1 MIGQL
6 GAMSAL
12 SQLAPTIASC
22 ISKVRDWEI
31 VHDVTDIDTTAMCI
45 TQQGLGKLHHVARAF
60 AKESRGFCRMTLQT
74 FLHTLAP
81 LFALATTT
89 AGMVLIGIDSLVCL
103 LHDCH
108 GIHVGTSEWE
118 DFKKQLSVDPSVFDR
133 QPVWTRKRSQSQTF
147 SDASDGCSG
156 GGNGRSC
163 LPRSSS
169 SRSSFFGT
177 GTDTEPF
184 NSSSSSCRSRSLKQD
199 ESDGSYGDLA
209 KQNQTLAIHNK
220 LLRQMLCEKDGK
232 LIAQQKMLK
241 QARQKASRA
250 EKLAA
255 QLADRL
261 KAHKTKSQ
269 QFEPTRV
276 KGDKILQKQVRRLA
290 DGRIE
295 QFLQNDFCQSDD
307 DGADGIETENGP
319 RGTAGWLTPQGSISL
334 AIRRNLGNVS
344 AQDLGLIIMNDVS
357 KQTVLRSEC
366 RTAAALAASNRF
378 FFEEWLREDRNRSLD
393 SHSFFFLQYRED
405 ATNAAKHRQKMTA
418 LEYHASWAITTKAE
432 LNHLDSTDFQ
442 SVRRLADVLPVWDG
456 SGKGTLALTKKMLE
470 SMGVPS
476 WDFFISEYNEATP
489 HLEFAMGREIL

>member
-1 MIGQL
+1 
-6 GAMSAL
+6 MSTL
-12 SQLAPTIASC
+12 SQLAPTIANCS
-22 ISKVRDWEI
+22 SKVCDWEI
-31 VHDVTDIDTTAMCI
+31 VRETDDADVDKTALCI
-45 TQQGLGKLHHVARAF
+45 THQGLGRIHHVARKYAE
-60 AKESRGFCRMTLQT
+60 ESRGLCRMTLQA

-108 GIHVGTSEWE
+108 GIHVGTSEWD
-118 DFKKQLSVDPSVFDR
+118 DFKKQLSVDSSVFDR
-133 QPVWTRKRSQSQTF
+133 QHMWIRKRSQSQTF
-147 SDASDGCSG
+147 SDTDTSDGRG
-156 GGNGRSC
+156 GGCNVRSC
-163 LPRSSS
+163 LPRFGTDAKSLNSSSMSSS
-169 SRSSFFGT
+169 SRSLTPSVSSGSF
-177 GTDTEPF
+177 
-184 NSSSSSCRSRSLKQD
+184 
-199 ESDGSYGDLA
+199 GDLA
-209 KQNQTLAIHNK
+209 KQNQTLAMQNK
-220 LLRQMLCEKDGK
+220 LLRQMLCERDGK

-241 QARQKASRA
+241 QARQKAGRA
-250 EKLAA
+250 EKLAGK
-255 QLADRL
+255 LADRL
-261 KAHKTKSQ
+261 RAHKTKSQ
-269 QFEPTRV
+269 QFEPNRV

-290 DGRIE
+290 DGRLE
-295 QFLQNDFCQSDD
+295 QFLQNDFCSDD
-307 DGADGIETENGP
+307 DGADDTENGP
-319 RGTAGWLTPQGSISL
+319 GTAGWLTPQGSISL

-378 FFEEWLREDRNRSLD
+378 FFEEWLHEDRNRSHD
-393 SHSFFFLQYRED
+393 SYSFLFLQYRED

-432 LNHLDSTDFQ
+432 LNYLDSTDFQ

-476 WDFFISEYNEATP
+476 WDFFISEYNEATR
-489 HLEFAMGREIL
+489 HLVCNGGGNFL